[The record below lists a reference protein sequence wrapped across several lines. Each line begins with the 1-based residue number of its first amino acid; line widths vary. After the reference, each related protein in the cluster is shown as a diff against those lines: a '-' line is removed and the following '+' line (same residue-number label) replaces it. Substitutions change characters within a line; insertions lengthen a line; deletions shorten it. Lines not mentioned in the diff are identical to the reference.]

1 MRTLV
6 IGLTMA
12 ALVVGA
18 ARAQDRLLRVGD
30 LLGKGPDEVA
40 AQVGLTGGPAWKPLL
55 GAVDQGR
62 QIALVR
68 ADTWAYRGCDGLVD
82 FRSPDGA
89 TYVDAFLFEDGRL
102 TGVILPAQLRDP
114 RPVMTAAA
122 RRAESKAAA
131 KRPAG
136 PLPLATGMSRYVED
150 LLARAIPTD
159 ASLRIHCRPRIA
171 PATPN
176 AAPTTASLLA
186 APFGLPI
193 LAWFSPYIAVEKL
206 DAVDRKATAQRGGAL
221 AATLRL
227 GEAPPGGVAAF
238 RKDKDVRWYEDAPGY
253 AVAVIDLGGGQKG
266 ARNSAMAG
274 VRDGVV
280 EWIGSP
286 NGAAGLCRDPEGRT
300 SAARRGCT
308 TTGHY
313 SPDRQ

>member
-1 MRTLV
+1 MRTLM
-6 IGLTMA
+6 IGLALA
-12 ALVVGA
+12 AFAVGG
-18 ARAQDRLLRVGD
+18 ARAQDRLLPVGD

-40 AQVGLTGGPAWKPLL
+40 AQVGLTGGPAWTPLL

-68 ADTWAYRGCDGLVD
+68 ADTWAYRDCDGLVD

-102 TGVILPAQLRDP
+102 TGVILP
-114 RPVMTAAA
+114 RPYRSSQPLTTAE
-122 RRAESKAAA
+122 RRADLKAAA

-136 PLPLATGMSRYVED
+136 PLPVATGLRRHVED
-150 LLARAIPTD
+150 LKARAVPAN
-159 ASLRIHCRPRIA
+159 ASFRIRCRPRIA
-171 PATPN
+171 PETPRPAPAAT
-176 AAPTTASLLA
+176 SLLA
-186 APFGLPI
+186 APFGLAI

-206 DAVDRKATAQRGGAL
+206 DAVDRKATAQRGAAL
-221 AATLRL
+221 AADLRL

-238 RKDKDVRWYEDAPGY
+238 RKHKDVRWYEDAPGY
-253 AVAVIDLGGGQKG
+253 AVAVVDLGGGRKG
-266 ARNSAMAG
+266 ARNSTMAG
-274 VRDGVV
+274 VREGVV

-286 NGAAGLCRDPEGRT
+286 NGAAGLCSDPEGRT

-313 SPDRQ
+313 SPDRD